1 MSDSLLYLDSS
12 GIAKLVLVELE
23 SAALIQFLT
32 AWPLRASSAL
42 ASALSLGGNLG
53 GFVAYDNRLA
63 QAAAAQGMRVFAPGS
78 IA

>member
-1 MSDSLLYLDSS
+1 MMLVDDIMRRFILLDIDATILASAARLDP
-12 GIAKLVLVELE
+12 LVLRTLD
-23 SAALIQFLT
+23 AIH
-32 AWPLRASSAL
+32 L

-78 IA
+78 VA